1 MYSPKVQKI
10 WKKYCRIACLGN
22 LKTFASHS
30 DTYTYVIGPKRMNF
44 YLFIYLE
51 FETWYFLGKN
61 QTLSLLKKR
70 WEPIL

>member
-10 WKKYCRIACLGN
+10 WNKYCRIACLGN

-30 DTYTYVIGPKRMNF
+30 DTYTFAIGPKRMNF
-44 YLFIYLE
+44 FLYIYLE
-51 FETWYFLGKN
+51 FETWYFFGKN